1 MNLYETYVRKMQR
14 IADLQH
20 ATAVLHWDKEVNL
33 PSGASH
39 FRSQQIATLSS
50 MAHQLFTEDSTGKL
64 LDQLST
70 SSSLD
75 EDQKRNVEL
84 SLRDYRKEVLL
95 PSDFVER
102 LAMAQSESFSAWIE
116 ARKVNDFGVF
126 AGALQK
132 VVDLKREEA
141 DLRRKG
147 GERYDA
153 LLDNFEPGLTSA
165 TLDALFEDART
176 KIIPLIRTI
185 TSRESPDSS
194 FLRRKY
200 PRDDQWAFG
209 LKVIEQ
215 LGYRFEHGRQDISEH
230 PFTISFSPQD
240 VRVTTRIDEHDFSNM
255 LWSCIHECG
264 HGMYEQGL
272 PTVQYGLPLGSPA
285 SLAIHESQSRLWEN
299 QVGRSLAFWKFQF
312 PRLKSAFPEQLSD
325 VTLEQFHSAINR
337 IGPNFIRTE
346 ADELHY
352 HMHVMIRYEIER
364 ELMNGDLSVEALP
377 ALWNQKYKEY
387 LDVEVPDDRR
397 GILQDVHWSHGGFGY
412 FPTYSL
418 GSFYAAQFYAQAQSD
433 VRDLDS
439 SILGGNYTPLHDWL
453 KETVYAH
460 GRKHDPEDLC
470 KRITGSELDLHFF
483 IDYASEKYGIQVP
496 MTNSTG

>member
-132 VVDLKREEA
+132 VVELKREEA

-312 PRLKSAFPEQLSD
+312 PRLKSAFPEQLSVD
-325 VTLEQFHSAINR
+325 LFEINEAFSVQVLAVLRDLGIEAAHVNVNGGAVALGHPIGASGARVLTTL
-337 IGPNFIRTE
+337 
-346 ADELHY
+346 LH
-352 HMHVMIRYEIER
+352 
-364 ELMNGDLSVEALP
+364 AL
-377 ALWNQKYKEY
+377 AQRQL
-387 LDVEVPDDRR
+387 RR
-397 GILQDVHWSHGGFGY
+397 GIA
-412 FPTYSL
+412 SL
-418 GSFYAAQFYAQAQSD
+418 C
-433 VRDLDS
+433 
-439 SILGGNYTPLHDWL
+439 LGGGNGVALAVERL
-453 KETVYAH
+453 
-460 GRKHDPEDLC
+460 
-470 KRITGSELDLHFF
+470 
-483 IDYASEKYGIQVP
+483 
-496 MTNSTG
+496 